1 MKETENTGIQ
11 YITSDSADYPKR
23 LKQHRGMPKE
33 LYYLGTLPKDEQ
45 PTIGIIGARMC
56 SPYGRAQAYTY
67 AKFYSSLGI
76 QVISGMA
83 IGIDGEAHKGAMD
96 GGTPTFAVLGCG
108 VDVCYPK
115 SNFVLYGKIP
125 RSGGIL
131 SEFPLGTPAAA
142 WHFPV
147 RNRIISALSDV
158 LLVVEAREK
167 SGSLITVDHA
177 LEQGKSVYALPGMV
191 NDQLSRGCHK
201 LIEQGAGIAYSPE
214 ILLKEWGISYENQ
227 EKNLKKMNLVLAREL
242 DLVYSCL
249 DLRPKNLEILI
260 KETGFPTEK
269 LMNFLIE
276 LELSG
281 LIQEIGKNFYVR
293 VQK

>member
-1 MKETENTGIQ
+1 MKETKNTGIQ
-11 YITSDSADYPKR
+11 YITSDSPDYPRR
-23 LKQHRGMPKE
+23 LRHHGAMPRE
-33 LYYLGTLPKDEQ
+33 LYYLGSLPKDEQ
-45 PTIGIIGARMC
+45 PTIGIVGARMC
-56 SPYGRAQAYTY
+56 SPYGRAQAYSY
-67 AKFYSSLGI
+67 ARFYSSFGI

-83 IGIDGEAHKGAMD
+83 IGIDQEAHRGAMD
-96 GGTPTFAVLGCG
+96 AGTPTFAVLGSG
-108 VDVCYPK
+108 VDVCYPRT
-115 SNFVLYGKIP
+115 NAVLYERLQK
-125 RSGGIL
+125 RGGIL
-131 SEFPLGTPAAA
+131 SEFPPGSPASA

-158 LLVVEAREK
+158 LLVVEARER

-191 NDQLSRGCHK
+191 SEELSRGCHK

-214 ILLKEWGISYENQ
+214 ILLKEWGISCENPAQ
-227 EKNLKKMNLVLAREL
+227 NRKKMNLGLAREL

-260 KETGFPTEK
+260 KETGFPAEK

-281 LIQEIGKNFYVR
+281 LIREIGKNFYVR
-293 VQK
+293 IQK